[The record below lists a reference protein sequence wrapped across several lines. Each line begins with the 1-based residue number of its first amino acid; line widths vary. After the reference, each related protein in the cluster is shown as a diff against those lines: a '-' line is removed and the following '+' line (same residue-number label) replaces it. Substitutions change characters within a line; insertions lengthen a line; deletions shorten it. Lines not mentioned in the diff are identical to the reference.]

1 MREEHGAP
9 PCHATDLRE
18 CRRPIT
24 PMVGTQNR
32 ERCVG
37 ALRRKRQLLGSAK
50 ECRWERRGSLTDH
63 RLRRLHR
70 DDLQAGRLVR
80 ARPGADVHDGS
91 GVAEGRPNCVRDP
104 RIGSAGLRVGDAD
117 LVVESALDEA
127 SLDRCSS
134 RDAGQAVVAAR
145 PAERTTRTAS

>member
-9 PCHATDLRE
+9 PCHAMDLRE

-63 RLRRLHR
+63 GLRRLNG
-70 DDLQAGRLVR
+70 DDLQVGRLVG
-80 ARPGADVHDGS
+80 AQPGADVMYGM
-91 GVAEGRPNCVRDP
+91 GVVWGRA
-104 RIGSAGLRVGDAD
+104 SRVGD
-117 LVVESALDEA
+117 LS
-127 SLDRCSS
+127 
-134 RDAGQAVVAAR
+134 VA
-145 PAERTTRTAS
+145 